1 MNTAKKQSETNGK
14 EYLRGRFVD
23 IEKAFIEDL
32 KQAQKEVTHSGT
44 LGDVWEDAWIDLLR
58 KYLPTRYKVS
68 KAFAVDHLGHT
79 TDQLDCLIYDAHFT
93 PALFGK
99 DKHQYVPAEAVY
111 ATFEAKPSITKEG
124 LEYAADKVA
133 SLRAL
138 QRTSASLSSHLGTS
152 EPKPILPIIGGLLG
166 LNASWADGLGETFL
180 KNFNTLSGDKKLD
193 IILTAESGVCDHLIS
208 DNDPEVISGDGALIR
223 GLLRLL
229 TALRNKATV
238 PAVEWEKY
246 ELVFNKD
253 ERR

>member
-1 MNTAKKQSETNGK
+1 MNTAKEQSKTNGK
-14 EYLRGRFVD
+14 EYLKSRFVD
-23 IEKAFIEDL
+23 IEKVFIEDL
-32 KQAQKEVTHSGT
+32 KRVQRGVTHSGA
-44 LGDVWEDAWIDLLR
+44 LGDAWEDAWIDLLR

-93 PALFGK
+93 PVLFGK

-111 ATFEAKPSITKEG
+111 ATFEAKPSITKED

-133 SLRAL
+133 SLRVL
-138 QRTSASLSSHLGTS
+138 HRTSASLVSHMGTS
-152 EPKPILPIIGGLLG
+152 APKPLLPIIGGLLA
-166 LNASWADGLGETFL
+166 LNASWKDGLGKTFL

-238 PAVEWEKY
+238 PAVDWEKY
-246 ELVFNKD
+246 EAVFNIDQK
-253 ERR
+253 